1 MAWRHYLNK
10 NLKPYI
16 ERLIIES
23 SSYKE
28 IYSLAKDKG
37 KAQLWIALAI
47 LYKQINNIEVKLDYL
62 EKTLQDVAGSKI
74 KVKEESRRRK
84 EEKEVEKF
92 IRDLSQSKISKSK
105 IKIKGKKSKKKIKK
119 KIKNRKKILKGIKI
133 AKSL

>member
-1 MAWRHYLNK
+1 MAWRHYLDK

-28 IYSLAKDKG
+28 IYGLAKDKG

-47 LYKQINNIEVKLDYL
+47 LYRQINSIELKLDYL
-62 EKTLQDVAGSKI
+62 EKTLQDTAGLKI
-74 KVKEESRRRK
+74 KTKEKSRRKK

-92 IRDLSQSKISKSK
+92 IRDLSQGKISKSK
-105 IKIKGKKSKKKIKK
+105 VKTKRKKSKKKIKK
-119 KIKNRKKILKGIKI
+119 KVKNREKISKGIKI